1 MENLQGDS
9 ADYTLRQ
16 IRAQALRAHR
26 HMLDHL
32 LDFAPDITSCDD
44 IQELSRI
51 PPQQLLDAQTSTAD
65 WLASLGAPT
74 AETADA
80 AAAASVAQQAFTA
93 LATNTSDIKQKEA
106 LVALKTPSAVR
117 HLTGMLT
124 AYDWEF
130 VEQAKE
136 LRGYAVSQIL
146 EETKHPDARIRL
158 RALELLGRV
167 TEIALFTDRVEVKKT
182 EMSDNELDSRIKE
195 KLSRF
200 MGVVD
205 ASPTDANVIENK
217 ISSLPHEAA

>member
-1 MENLQGDS
+1 MQTIHSGKIGRKPCVN
-9 ADYTLRQ
+9 T
-16 IRAQALRAHR
+16 

-44 IQELSRI
+44 IQDLSRVDT
-51 PPQQLLDAQTSTAD
+51 QQLLDAQTSTTE
-65 WLASLGAPT
+65 WLTALGAPT
-74 AETADA
+74 TETADA
-80 AAAASVAQQAFTA
+80 AAAASVAQQAFASLT
-93 LATNTSDIKQKEA
+93 TSAPDAKQKEA

-130 VEQAKE
+130 VQQAKE

-167 TEIALFTDRVEVKKT
+167 TEVALFTDRVEVKKT
-182 EMSDNELDSRIKE
+182 EMSDTELEQRIKD

-205 ASPTDANVIENK
+205 AVPTEATVIDNVVDN
-217 ISSLPHEAA
+217 AAS

>member
-1 MENLQGDS
+1 MDNLQRDR
-9 ADYTLRQ
+9 ANYTLRP
-16 IRAQALRAHR
+16 IRAQALRGNPK
-26 HMLDHL
+26 MLDHL
-32 LDFAPDITSCDD
+32 LDFVPEVTAFDD
-44 IQELSRI
+44 VQELSKVS
-51 PPQQLLDAQTSTAD
+51 PQELLDAQSSTAD

-74 AETADA
+74 TETADA
-80 AAAASVAQQAFTA
+80 AAAASVAQQAFAT
-93 LATNTSDIKQKEA
+93 LASPTTDIKQKEA
-106 LVALKTPSAVR
+106 LIALKTPSAVR

-205 ASPTDANVIENK
+205 ATTSDAIV
-217 ISSLPHEAA
+217 LTHEAP